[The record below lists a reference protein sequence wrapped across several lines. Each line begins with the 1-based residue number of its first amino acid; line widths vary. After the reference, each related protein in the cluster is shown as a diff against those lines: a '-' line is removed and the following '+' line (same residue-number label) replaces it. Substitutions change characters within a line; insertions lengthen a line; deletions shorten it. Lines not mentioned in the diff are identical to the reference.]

1 MKETITPFNHG
12 GDITGFLK
20 KIGKSEEDILDF
32 SSNITPLPV
41 SPVLTKVYQDAIACL
56 GRYPDSYAREFCREI
71 GIRFGVDHDCVIAGN
86 GAISLIDLVLRAY
99 RPQQA
104 LLIQPCF
111 NEYQRLLHLYGA
123 QVREIFLKE
132 EEDFQFSY
140 KEILD
145 HLKGIDMLILGYPNN
160 PTGTALDRQEMVA
173 LIQETKRRGV
183 FLLVDEAFIDW
194 NPQLSID
201 QEIQRNSSLVVVRS
215 LTKFFGLAGI
225 RSGFAFAD
233 QRIIEKMRSV
243 QEPWSCNGL
252 AQRLSVA
259 ALREVEFQQRTL
271 FWFTEESKFL
281 EKRLSFIPGIKIFP
295 SLANFFLAKLMNPDQ
310 EEIFWTHMES
320 CGIYLREMGDFCGL
334 SNRYFRMALK
344 TREEN
349 LILIDRLQEAL
360 VENKLDKTLLEVD
373 CKR

>member
-1 MKETITPFNHG
+1 MKETIIPFNHG
-12 GDITGFLK
+12 GDITSFMK

-32 SSNITPLPV
+32 SSNINPLPI
-41 SPVLTKVYQDAIACL
+41 SPALTKVYQDAMTCIS
-56 GRYPDSYAREFCREI
+56 RYPDSYAREFCREI
-71 GIRFGVDHDCVIAGN
+71 GIRFGVDSDRVIAGN

-104 LLIQPCF
+104 LLVQPCF

-123 QVREIFLKE
+123 QVREIFLRE
-132 EEDFQFSY
+132 EEEFRFSY
-140 KEILD
+140 EDILD
-145 HLKGIDMLILGYPNN
+145 HLEGIDMLILGYPNN
-160 PTGTALDRQEMVA
+160 PTGTALDRQEVIA

-183 FLLVDEAFIDW
+183 FLLIDEAFIDW

-201 QEIQRNSSLVVVRS
+201 QEIKQNPSLVVVRS

-225 RSGFAFAD
+225 RSGFALAD
-233 QRIIEKMRSV
+233 PRIIEKMRSV

-271 FWFTEESKFL
+271 SWFREESKFL
-281 EKRLSFIPGIKIFP
+281 GKRLSLIPGIKVFP
-295 SLANFFLAKLMNPDQ
+295 SLANFFLAKLMNPD
-310 EEIFWTHMES
+310 EEEVFWTHLES
-320 CGIYLREMGDFCGL
+320 QGIYLREMSDFPGL
-334 SNRYFRMALK
+334 SRQYFRMALK

-349 LILIDRLQEAL
+349 LILIDRLQEILRENKADKIL
-360 VENKLDKTLLEVD
+360 VELDCRK
-373 CKR
+373 